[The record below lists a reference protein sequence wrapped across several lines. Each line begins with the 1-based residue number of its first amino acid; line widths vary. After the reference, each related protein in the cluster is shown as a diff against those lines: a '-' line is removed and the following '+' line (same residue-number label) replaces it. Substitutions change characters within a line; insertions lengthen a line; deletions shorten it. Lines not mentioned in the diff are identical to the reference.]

1 MIGEE
6 DRYNY
11 YPFFVAVQFPD
22 SVKNYFFGTEEEN
35 YEIGEKVIVESV
47 NGIDIAIVSSKAK
60 STSDYQSDLSLAPVI
75 RRANKDD
82 LRDYE
87 FALKEAETALE
98 ITKDEVERLGLPMR
112 LLSAHYTLDGSKC
125 TIAYTADN
133 RVDFRELLKVLAP
146 QLHCRIELRQLAP
159 RDKAKAI
166 GGIGPCGLLL
176 CCSTFLN
183 SFDGISIAR
192 AKNQMLSLNIPK
204 LSGACGKL
212 LCCLAYEDDLYTEER
227 KKFPKIGSIIR
238 LKGVSYRVDSFN
250 ILSRAVRLVSDTEN
264 LLIDL
269 DELNKKSNPSKEE
282 ATPANKEQANN
293 KASNNSSY
301 QNQGKRKR
309 Q

>member
-11 YPFFVAVQFPD
+11 YPFFVAVHFPD

-35 YEIGEKVIVESV
+35 YEIGEKVIVESAG
-47 NGIDIAIVSSKAK
+47 GIDIAIVSSKPK
-60 STSDYQSDLSLAPVI
+60 STADYQSDLSLAPVI

-87 FALKEAETALE
+87 IALKEADTALE
-98 ITKDEVERLGLPMR
+98 ITKEEVERLGLPMR
-112 LLSAHYTLDGSKC
+112 LLSAHFSLDGSKC
-125 TIAYTADN
+125 TITYTADN

-146 QLHCRIELRQLAP
+146 KLHCRIELRQLAP
-159 RDKAKAI
+159 RDKAKAV
-166 GGIGPCGLLL
+166 GGIGPCGLPL
-176 CCSTFLN
+176 CCSTFLK

-264 LLIDL
+264 ILIDL
-269 DELNKKSNPSKEE
+269 NELNKKSNPNKEE
-282 ATPANKEQANN
+282 TAPINKEQTNN
-293 KASNNSSY
+293 KKPNNASYS
-301 QNQGKRKR
+301 NQGNRKR